1 MSKIVVTTLLSVDGY
16 PEGRGGDLS
25 VMPMDASFSAYNAE
39 RVRAARG
46 LLMGAT
52 TYRQMLS
59 YWPSPA
65 AAEVSPAD
73 REIAERYA
81 AGIPVTVVSDSLAEG
96 DTGVWRDQTTIV
108 RRADAARA
116 VRELRAAD
124 DDQEIV
130 VFGSRVLWSD
140 LLRHGLVDQL
150 HLMIGPKIVT
160 GDARAF
166 TDVPETGLRL
176 RDVRQ
181 FDGSE
186 LVVLQYDVSPNAQD

>member
-1 MSKIVVTTLLSVDGY
+1 M
-16 PEGRGGDLS
+16 
-25 VMPMDASFSAYNAE
+25 
-39 RVRAARG
+39 
-46 LLMGAT
+46 
-52 TYRQMLS
+52 
-59 YWPSPA
+59 
-65 AAEVSPAD
+65 
-73 REIAERYA
+73 
-81 AGIPVTVVSDSLAEG
+81 
-96 DTGVWRDQTTIV
+96 
-108 RRADAARA
+108 
-116 VRELRAAD
+116 RELRAAD